1 MEEYTMNIKETV
13 EKAVKKLMADP
24 NLLKKFEK
32 EPVKVI
38 EELIGV
44 DLPDDLVN
52 QLIDA
57 IKAKIAAEKMG
68 DALQGLGKLFGK

>member
-1 MEEYTMNIKETV
+1 MDIKATV
-13 EKAVKKLMADP
+13 EKAVKKLMDNPA
-24 NLLKKFEK
+24 LLKKFEK

-57 IKAKIAAEKMG
+57 IKAKIAAEKVG

>member
-1 MEEYTMNIKETV
+1 MDIKATV
-13 EKAVKKLMADP
+13 EKAVKKLMDNP
-24 NLLKKFEK
+24 SLMKKFET

-57 IKAKIAAEKMG
+57 IKAKITAEKVG

>member
-1 MEEYTMNIKETV
+1 MDIKATV
-13 EKAVKKLMADP
+13 EKAVKKLMDNP
-24 NLLKKFEK
+24 SLMKKFEK

-57 IKAKIAAEKMG
+57 IKAKITAEKVG